1 MSGHY
6 DVSSAMGFVERPEP
20 NFGRFALDVGAST
33 QGSYAFILD
42 GQLPAYWDG
51 WRLGLTLSLIRGNR
65 LGYYGQGNDAP
76 FDSDSL
82 TGRSHFYQ
90 VARTTGGARATVQ
103 RRIVGRL
110 RALVGGTIDH
120 TDFRELPGGSVF
132 QRDRASGTITDE
144 EDPFTDAV
152 GRVGLVFDSRD
163 LEADPH
169 GGIFAE
175 ALVGWGRGYTRTTA
189 GVRAYVHPLRRLIIA
204 ARLGGESMTG
214 APPLSAQMTMESSE
228 GSFVAMG
235 GRRSL
240 RGYHD
245 ARFVGPGKLLGSV
258 EARYGLMWAPRVL
271 EVKLFAFYDVG
282 RVFGPGESVQL
293 TTEGLHAA
301 WGGGVALAMM
311 RNTLVTL
318 VVGKGTEGT
327 EVTFATS
334 WSY

>member
-1 MSGHY
+1 
-6 DVSSAMGFVERPEP
+6 MGFVERPEP
-20 NFGRFALDVGAST
+20 NFGRFALDVGGST

-42 GQLPAYWDG
+42 GQVPAYWDG
-51 WRLGLTLSLIRGNR
+51 WRLGLTLSLTRANR

-82 TGRSHFYQ
+82 NGRSHFYQ
-90 VARTTGGARATVQ
+90 VGRTTGGGRATVQ

-110 RALVGGTIDH
+110 RALVGATIDH

-132 QRDRASGTITDE
+132 QQDRASGTITDD

-175 ALVGWGRGYTRTTA
+175 ALVGWGHGYTRTTA
-189 GVRAYVHPLRRLIIA
+189 GLRAYVHPLRRLIIA

-228 GSFVAMG
+228 GPFVAMG

-245 ARFVGPGKLLGSV
+245 SRFVGPGKLLGSI
-258 EARYGLMWAPRVL
+258 EARYGLIWLPRVL
-271 EVKLFAFYDVG
+271 EVKLFAFYDAG

-293 TTEGLHAA
+293 TTKGMHAA
-301 WGGGVALAMM
+301 GGGGVAVAMA
-311 RNTLVTL
+311 RNTVITL
-318 VVGKGTEGT
+318 VVGKGTEGA
-327 EVTFATS
+327 EVTFGTS

>member
-1 MSGHY
+1 
-6 DVSSAMGFVERPEP
+6 MGFVERPEP
-20 NFGRFALDVGAST
+20 NFGRFALDVGGST

-51 WRLGLTLSLIRGNR
+51 WRLGLTLSVIRGNR

-103 RRIVGRL
+103 RRLVGRL

-144 EDPFTDAV
+144 EDPFNDAV

-169 GGIFAE
+169 GGIVAE

-189 GVRAYVHPLRRLIIA
+189 GLRAYVHPLERLILA

-228 GSFVAMG
+228 GPIVAMG

-245 ARFVGPGKLLGSV
+245 ARFIGPGKLLASL
-258 EARYGLMWAPRVL
+258 EARYGLIWAPRVL
-271 EVKLFAFYDVG
+271 EVKLFAFYDAG
-282 RVFGPGESVQL
+282 RVFGPGEPIQL
-293 TTEGLHAA
+293 TKQGLHSA
-301 WGGGVALAMM
+301 WGGGVALGML
-311 RNTLVTL
+311 RNTVITL
-318 VVGKGTEGT
+318 HAGWGTEGS
-327 EVTFATS
+327 EVTFGTA

>member
-1 MSGHY
+1 MS
-6 DVSSAMGFVERPEP
+6 SPIGFVERPES
-20 NFGRFALDVGAST
+20 NFGRVSLDVGAST

-82 TGRSHFYQ
+82 NGRSHFYQ
-90 VARTTGGARATVQ
+90 VSRTTGGARATVQ

-132 QRDRASGTITDE
+132 QQDRASGTITDE
-144 EDPFTDAV
+144 EDPFNDAV

-189 GVRAYVHPLRRLIIA
+189 GLRAYVHPLERLIIA

-214 APPLSAQMTMESSE
+214 TPPLSAQMTMESSE
-228 GSFVAMG
+228 GPFVAMG

-245 ARFVGPGKLLGSV
+245 NRFIGPGKLIGSL
-258 EARYGLMWAPRVL
+258 EARYGVKWAPRLL
-271 EVKLFAFYDVG
+271 EVKLFAFYDAG
-282 RVFGPGESVQL
+282 RVFGPGESVEL
-293 TTEGLHAA
+293 TKKGLHSAL
-301 WGGGVALAMM
+301 GGGVALALM
-311 RNTLVTL
+311 RNTLITL
-318 VVGKGTEGT
+318 VAGKGTEGT
-327 EVTFATS
+327 EVIFGTA